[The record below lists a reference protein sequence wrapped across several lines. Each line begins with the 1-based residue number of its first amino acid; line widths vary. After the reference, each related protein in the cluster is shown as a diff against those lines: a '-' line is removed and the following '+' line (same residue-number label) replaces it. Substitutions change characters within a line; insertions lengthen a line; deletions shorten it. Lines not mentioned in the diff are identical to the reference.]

1 MVTIAAQNFFTFSNA
16 KWNAFSNQRFCS
28 VHSNMNRYLCAG
40 SHRHNEFLGSLE
52 DVSSLSPEYIT
63 SWEMQL
69 IWIFNIRDSWI
80 FRSAAY
86 FESAQES
93 WKRRPC
99 SSHIPG
105 ACSMTVDDVTR
116 WQREKKKWVMSRP
129 DHRHCTGDRLWLIGI
144 QSDSSTDRRL
154 QQKHGCSAECRTFA
168 SPSDTCPT
176 NSVLNNP
183 APIPNTIPKEPG
195 LLTRIWSL

>member
-40 SHRHNEFLGSLE
+40 SHRQNEFLGSLE

-105 ACSMTVDDVTR
+105 ACLFYDR
-116 WQREKKKWVMSRP
+116 WWRNSLAEREKEVSDVKARP
-129 DHRHCTGDRLWLIGI
+129 PALHWRSALI
-144 QSDSSTDRRL
+144 DW
-154 QQKHGCSAECRTFA
+154 H
-168 SPSDTCPT
+168 
-176 NSVLNNP
+176 
-183 APIPNTIPKEPG
+183 PI
-195 LLTRIWSL
+195 R